1 MVESSKII
9 FSKEIIIIITSYNKT
24 LNFGLSK
31 NETEGVDKHGGLRQS
46 VEAIQLWHGN
56 LSLFKKLHDQRNGS
70 ISSLCPVLI
79 CVVLSWKEL
88 KEISWCIHL
97 TFSRKKTSWLSEQL
111 SGSHTYCKMTHFNS
125 NRPGQWIEWRRPSK
139 GIDNLAHNVMV
150 SAKAKISTNN
160 NSNTQCA

>member
-24 LNFGLSK
+24 LNFGLNK

-79 CVVLSWKEL
+79 CVVLS
-88 KEISWCIHL
+88 
-97 TFSRKKTSWLSEQL
+97 
-111 SGSHTYCKMTHFNS
+111 
-125 NRPGQWIEWRRPSK
+125 
-139 GIDNLAHNVMV
+139 
-150 SAKAKISTNN
+150 
-160 NSNTQCA
+160 